1 MTIDE
6 AIAHAKEVASE
17 QKRRSG
23 ECVTNDKECD
33 KFSTCIK
40 CAEDHEQLAE
50 WLEEL
55 KAIKDGGI
63 PIIHGQEELKLHD
76 REIRNKA
83 IDDFCAEICK
93 AIVQSER
100 NGDYRFYAAEIKQS
114 ISDLA
119 EKLKAGDVD

>member
-1 MTIDE
+1 MTINE
-6 AIAHAKEVASE
+6 AIVHAREVADE
-17 QKRRSG
+17 NRKV
-23 ECVTNDKECD
+23 CNLA
-33 KFSTCIK
+33 CIWNKADNIKK

-83 IDDFCAEICK
+83 VDDFANRLYLKIKSEIDDCADELEWIGEIAK
-93 AIVQSER
+93 R
-100 NGDYRFYAAEIKQS
+100 
-114 ISDLA
+114 
-119 EKLKAGDVD
+119 LKAGDCD